1 MSFDL
6 VTKDYKP
13 QYAAIVS
20 RLMEN
25 SDYFAILVDV
35 IANWQTQTGYGAEF
49 GDDWDDPENIID
61 DEHKQVCILLKTMT
75 DNEEHKKD
83 LQLALARHMR
93 DSGYKFRYPGLDDD
107 DSRPSKQS
115 RTSGR
120 TGRSA
125 ATEAISDEE
134 EDEEESEAEFAS
146 TEDDLGGDN
155 NRSVVHDDVRAGG
168 RKSAR
173 LLAAAT
179 TGSSRTQTSRH
190 DSLAKADTTVIRHEQ
205 SAESASL

>member
-1 MSFDL
+1 MPFDL

-20 RLMEN
+20 RLIEN
-25 SDYFAILVDV
+25 SYYLAILVDV
-35 IANWQTQTGYGAEF
+35 VANWQTQTGYGLVLALKSTQLLRAANKMFDTLRAEF

-93 DSGYKFRYPGLDDD
+93 DSRYKFRYPGLDDD

-155 NRSVVHDDVRAGG
+155 NRSVVHDDVREVG
-168 RKSAR
+168 SVV
-173 LLAAAT
+173 
-179 TGSSRTQTSRH
+179 GSSNNRKLK
-190 DSLAKADTTVIRHEQ
+190 DSNVTA
-205 SAESASL
+205 